1 MARGDWVAA
10 ERGGAAGRLGVAS
23 TSCGGMAM
31 GAVEKWCI
39 GGWGS
44 RGGTTRRRPTRS
56 RRRGRWGDRTSAL
69 GPAPWWLGSGG
80 DGDAAHMAWVT
91 ARPLGGEAKTSA
103 RQRPG
108 VSAQATARRQPDS
121 AARRRGR
128 GRP

>member
-10 ERGGAAGRLGVAS
+10 ERGGAAGWLGVAS

-91 ARPLGGEAKTSA
+91 ARPLGGEAA
-103 RQRPG
+103 AGRVG
-108 VSAQATARRQPDS
+108 AGDGEAATRLGC
-121 AARRRGR
+121 AAAGR